1 MMCQEVRDMI
11 DRDGAPTTGD
21 ANAHLHDCPSCA
33 EFWATWQEVRKGLHD
48 LGEEEAPPFLHTRL
62 MAHVREA
69 AEADSKKKEAW
80 FFGLKKIWAGPLLVL
95 FLGMLLGGY
104 GLVQVWRPKP
114 VAPPLNLDET
124 SRPAAPAKDKLA
136 PDESDAKRQAPAQP
150 ASQTPSSLTG
160 GAPPVEVTTPEP
172 SSESTGVALEKET
185 SPAGSA
191 KAERTRDDSLF
202 APPEA
207 AEGKKGAESPYQP
220 LANRAEGEPAEEG
233 SASGVLQEPR
243 RSNAP
248 APSASRIELGAAAPA
263 PPSLEEEQG
272 PAEVV
277 CTLSPLSGS
286 GPFITLQLPA
296 GAAPPS
302 GGIWTIQVP
311 QEGGPLRVLDALGK
325 PVQAPL
331 ATVSA
336 VLRPLHVPPGS
347 YKLKRIS

>member
-33 EFWATWQEVRKGLHD
+33 EFWATWQEVRKGLHG

-80 FFGLKKIWAGPLLVL
+80 FFGLRKIWAGPLLVL

-114 VAPPLNLDET
+114 AAPPMNLDET
-124 SRPAAPAKDKLA
+124 ARLAAPAKDKLA
-136 PDESDAKRQAPAQP
+136 TSESDAQRQAPARP
-150 ASQTPSSLTG
+150 ASQTAPSLTG
-160 GAPPVEVTTPEP
+160 GGAPVEVTEPEP
-172 SSESTGVALEKET
+172 SPKSTEEALEKET
-185 SPAGSA
+185 STAGSA
-191 KAERTRDDSLF
+191 KTERTRDDSLF
-202 APPEA
+202 ASPEA
-207 AEGKKGAESPYQP
+207 AEGKKGNESPYQP
-220 LANRAEGEPAEEG
+220 LANRAQGEAAEGG
-233 SASGVLQEPR
+233 SVSGTLQESR

-248 APSASRIELGAAAPA
+248 APSASRIEVGASAPA
-263 PPSLEEEQG
+263 PPAMADDQG

-277 CTLSPLSGS
+277 CTLSPLTGS
-286 GPFITLQLPA
+286 GPFITLQLPT

-311 QEGGPLRVLDALGK
+311 QDGPLRVLDALGK
-325 PVQAPL
+325 PVQASLP
-331 ATVSA
+331 TVSA
-336 VLRPLHVPPGS
+336 VLRPLHIPAGS

>member
-1 MMCQEVRDMI
+1 MMCQEVRELI

-21 ANAHLHDCPSCA
+21 ANAHIHDCPSCS
-33 EFWATWQEVRKGLHD
+33 EFWAHWQEVQRGLHA

-69 AEADSKKKEAW
+69 AEADGRKKEAW

-104 GLVQVWRPKP
+104 GLVQVWRPKT
-114 VAPPLNLDET
+114 VAPPMRLDET
-124 SRPAAPAKDKLA
+124 SQPDSSAKDKLA
-136 PDESDAKRQAPAQP
+136 TKETDSKQQAPSKPTSQASPVPGP
-150 ASQTPSSLTG
+150 A
-160 GAPPVEVTTPEP
+160 PVEVTAPEP
-172 SSESTGVALEKET
+172 PSAEPGQSVLKET
-185 SPAGSA
+185 SSTDSS
-191 KAERTRDDSLF
+191 KAERSRDDSLF
-202 APPEA
+202 ASPEVT
-207 AEGKKGAESPYQP
+207 EGKKGDASPYQP
-220 LANRAEGEPAEEG
+220 LANRAEGESGLQGA
-233 SASGVLQEPR
+233 ASGSLQETR

-248 APSASRIELGAAAPA
+248 AAPSSSRIELGAAASSVA
-263 PPSLEEEQG
+263 DEQG

-302 GGIWTIQVP
+302 GGVWTIHVP
-311 QEGGPLRVLDALGK
+311 QEGPLRVLDALGK
-325 PVQAPL
+325 PVQAPM

-336 VLRPLHVPPGS
+336 VIRPLHVPPGS